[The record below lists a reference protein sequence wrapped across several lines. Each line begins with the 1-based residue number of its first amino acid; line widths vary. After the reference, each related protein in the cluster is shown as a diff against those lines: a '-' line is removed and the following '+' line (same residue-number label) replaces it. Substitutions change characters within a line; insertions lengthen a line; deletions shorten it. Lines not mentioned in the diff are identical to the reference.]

1 MTNRQW
7 LLKSRPEGHVTEAHF
22 ELREAP
28 IPSPAD
34 GEFLVRTLYVSF
46 DPAMR
51 GWMNEDP
58 GYVPPIGLG
67 SVMGASGV
75 GEVIE
80 SRHQAYRSGDIVVG
94 MLGWQEYAL
103 VGDGGPFSAQ
113 RIDAEHPL
121 SYYLGIL
128 GGTGLTAYFG
138 LLGVGQPAA
147 GETVVVSGAA
157 GATGSVAAQIAKIKQ
172 CRVIGIAGGQEKC
185 RCLIDELGLDAAID
199 YKTEDVSAR
208 LGELCPD
215 GINIYFDNV
224 GGSTLEAA
232 VGHMALHG
240 RIPLCGMISGYNA
253 EHPAPGPHNLF
264 LLITKRIRME
274 GFLILDYLDRFDDGR
289 RELSAWLASGQ
300 LKAIEDIQEGF
311 ERIPETFLRLFR
323 GANIGKQVLKIADP
337 SGTQERA

>member
-1 MTNRQW
+1 M
-7 LLKSRPEGHVTEAHF
+7 TEAHF

-28 IPSPAD
+28 IPSPGD

-58 GYVPPIGLG
+58 GYVPPIELG
-67 SVMGASGV
+67 SVMRASGV
-75 GEVIE
+75 GEVTE
-80 SRHQAYRSGDIVVG
+80 SRHPSYKVGDIVG
-94 MLGWQEYAL
+94 GLLGWQEYAL
-103 VGDGGPFSAQ
+103 VGEGGPFSAQ
-113 RIDAEHPL
+113 PINPEHPL
-121 SYYLGIL
+121 PSYLGVL

-138 LLGVGQPAA
+138 LLGVGQPKA

-185 RCLIDELGLDAAID
+185 RCLIDDLGLDAAID
-199 YKTEDVSAR
+199 YKTEDVATR

-215 GINIYFDNV
+215 GIDIYFDNV
-224 GGSTLEAA
+224 GGPTLEAA
-232 VGHMALHG
+232 IDHMALHG

-253 EHPAPGPHNLF
+253 EQPSPGPRNLF
-264 LLITKRIRME
+264 RLITKRIRME
-274 GFLILDYLDRFDDGR
+274 GFLILDYFDRFDEGR

-300 LKAIEDIQEGF
+300 LKPLEDVQEGF
-311 ERIPETFLRLFR
+311 EQIPSTFLRLFR
-323 GANIGKQVLKIADP
+323 GANIGKQVLKIADR
-337 SGTQERA
+337 SATEGI